1 MENNLLNSIGSI
13 RENDKAEYGS
23 KKIHSIK
30 SKKSDFKSP
39 ASNGS
44 YIEVEDLAEAF

>member
-1 MENNLLNSIGSI
+1 MKMENNLLNSIGSV
-13 RENDKAEYGS
+13 RENKENDNKGEYGS

-30 SKKSDFKSP
+30 SKRSDFMKSP

-44 YIEVEDLAEAF
+44 YIDV